1 MKTRDSSV
9 GIMLMLTLLDL
20 ENVLRLLF
28 VQRFHTF
35 QNFADSVLNLHLFLW
50 EELCQDLLNPAFVF
64 VFSWL
69 NTVLLPH
76 TSTVLLLTWLAAMG
90 ELFFTHSSTI
100 LTTARRILGS
110 ADFSIRE
117 VRMTWIKFF
126 LISMLMTDNRVF
138 TRSRLSIIS
147 SLVTIRTNTWKYS
160 KAGPRQTT
168 EQMHL
173 SVHLSIFFLLQNFWP
188 SINWIYLSI
197 FKWWQQSELHIF
209 NTIRMELLQLSLLDY
224 WNVNNL

>member
-1 MKTRDSSV
+1 MCFACCLSKGFTPFK
-9 GIMLMLTLLDL
+9 TLLIQFL
-20 ENVLRLLF
+20 IYTC
-28 VQRFHTF
+28 FHER
-35 QNFADSVLNLHLFLW
+35 NYARISWIPHLFL
-50 EELCQDLLNPAFVF
+50 F
-64 VFSWL
+64 FSSL
-69 NTVLLPH
+69 NTVLLSH
-76 TSTVLLLTWLAAMG
+76 AWTVLLLTWLAAIG

-110 ADFSIRE
+110 GDFSIRE

-173 SVHLSIFFLLQNFWP
+173 SVHLSKFSGLQ
-188 SINWIYLSI
+188 
-197 FKWWQQSELHIF
+197 
-209 NTIRMELLQLSLLDY
+209 
-224 WNVNNL
+224 